1 MINIQSFAKAKN
13 TGSSGSS
20 SKSSS
25 SQSSINNTS
34 TSITEDTINIF
45 ATSDQDMTEV
55 IQSALDAAYTS
66 GKKIVFG
73 SGEFLVTRAV
83 YIHDGT
89 VIEGQGIYNTII
101 RTPFMKKP
109 SYFEKDTLAYQ
120 KATVALGYV
129 TRDKKKYNTATD
141 AKNCPTLDL
150 KNGHNRFIQVMVLQ
164 VIMMEIEI
172 RIKTI
177 LYIILMIIV
186 RNGNN
191 GIKKELRYSLRVDGQ
206 A

>member
-129 TRDKKKYNTATD
+129 
-141 AKNCPTLDL
+141 
-150 KNGHNRFIQVMVLQ
+150 
-164 VIMMEIEI
+164 
-172 RIKTI
+172 
-177 LYIILMIIV
+177 

-191 GIKKELRYSLRVDGQ
+191 GIKKGLRYSLRVDGQ